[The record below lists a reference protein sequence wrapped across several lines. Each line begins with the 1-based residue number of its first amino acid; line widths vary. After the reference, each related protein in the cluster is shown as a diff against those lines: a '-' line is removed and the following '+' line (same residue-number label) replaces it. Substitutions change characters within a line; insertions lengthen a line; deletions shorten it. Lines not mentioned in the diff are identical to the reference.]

1 MEFALKMIFE
11 VLSYA
16 SIMVIIVLGLAVI
29 ISMMDIVN
37 IAHAEF
43 VMLGAYWVYL
53 MELWQFPIWL
63 AMMTAPLIVAL
74 LGIIVEKTIFR
85 RLYDNV
91 ITGILASYALAIVL
105 REGVRSLL
113 QGKEYYVAVSYSGS
127 IEVFGIQFSLWRMA
141 IITITVI
148 VIIFCYLLL
157 TRTSVGLKVRGALD
171 NPSLARTSGISTTR
185 LYSLTFAFGAGL
197 AGLAG
202 AMIVPLYG
210 ISADLG
216 ASFLIQAFYSALL
229 GGIGGFIEPVLGA
242 VVVGSSLS
250 GFQWLRNISGLDQ
263 FTSPVSIDVMVF
275 LVILIVVKLR
285 PDGIF
290 TSKQ

>member
-1 MEFALKMIFE
+1 MEFAVKMIFE

-29 ISMMDIVN
+29 ISMMDIIN

-43 VMLGAYWVYL
+43 VTLGAYWVYL
-53 MELWQFPIWL
+53 MELQQFPIWL

-105 REGVRSLL
+105 REGVRALL
-113 QGKEYYVAVSYSGS
+113 QGKEYYVAVSYGGS
-127 IEVFGIQFSLWRMA
+127 IEVFGVEFSLWRMA

-185 LYSLTFAFGAGL
+185 LYSLTFAFGSGL

-216 ASFLIQAFYSALL
+216 VRFLIQSFYSALL

-242 VVVGSSLS
+242 VVVGSALS

-263 FTSPVSIDVMVF
+263 FTSPVSIEVMVF
-275 LVILIVVKLR
+275 IMILIVVKLR

>member
-85 RLYDNV
+85 RL
-91 ITGILASYALAIVL
+91 
-105 REGVRSLL
+105 
-113 QGKEYYVAVSYSGS
+113 
-127 IEVFGIQFSLWRMA
+127 
-141 IITITVI
+141 
-148 VIIFCYLLL
+148 
-157 TRTSVGLKVRGALD
+157 
-171 NPSLARTSGISTTR
+171 
-185 LYSLTFAFGAGL
+185 
-197 AGLAG
+197 
-202 AMIVPLYG
+202 
-210 ISADLG
+210 
-216 ASFLIQAFYSALL
+216 
-229 GGIGGFIEPVLGA
+229 
-242 VVVGSSLS
+242 
-250 GFQWLRNISGLDQ
+250 
-263 FTSPVSIDVMVF
+263 
-275 LVILIVVKLR
+275 
-285 PDGIF
+285 
-290 TSKQ
+290 